1 MSAFISSTGSR
12 NIKKHLLSGI
22 PLSRKVSDLP
32 TLKSMRYCKG
42 SSWWTH
48 SVCKTKLQG
57 WAVSIRSC
65 SLSIRKIVIGFDS
78 SLLHVTT
85 CLINNY
91 SLSLDMEKLYL
102 CLHFF
107 PEANDWSLEQN
118 VDILNIP
125 DANAS

>member
-1 MSAFISSTGSR
+1 MSAFVSSTGSQ

-22 PLSRKVSDLP
+22 PLSRKISDLP
-32 TLKSMRYCKG
+32 TLKSVRYCKG
-42 SSWWTH
+42 GGWWTH

-78 SLLHVTT
+78 SLLQVTT

-91 SLSLDMEKLYL
+91 SLSLDMKNCIYV
-102 CLHFF
+102 CTSF
-107 PEANDWSLEQN
+107 PRLM
-118 VDILNIP
+118 IGLLNKMLIF
-125 DANAS
+125 